1 MSSSQHPVALR
12 LERAFG
18 LQGAVSGPTKL
29 LAIVMFLPL
38 IDGIFPALILAGGID
53 SIAGILQV
61 GLLVFGGSAVLAV
74 ILAEMDGTPRE
85 QAKIVL
91 LVAAGLLP
99 LAALEAALAPTI
111 ASVLDLA
118 VFERFAALVIAAIA
132 AKTASARIGE
142 YLPSPGVI
150 VGLGFIASV
159 DPSGFELV
167 LLPDPGLILRAV
179 AAAGV
184 GVAFALCVALGSP
197 WLRRNLDIDSF
208 RFGSAV
214 ALGVLPLALLGVVF
228 EQAPLAVL
236 VVAGVLAFDPGG
248 GHAPDG
254 ADEESADES
263 AGESSSRERERP
275 YAPEHEREPWL

>member
-1 MSSSQHPVALR
+1 MSSSQHPIALK
-12 LERAFG
+12 LERLFG
-18 LQGAVSGPTKL
+18 LRETVSGPTKL

-53 SIAGILQV
+53 SVAGILQV

-99 LAALEAALAPTI
+99 LAAVEAALAPTI

-118 VFERFAALVIAAIA
+118 IFERFAALVIAAIA

-150 VGLGFIASV
+150 IGLGFIASV
-159 DPSGFELV
+159 DFAGAELV
-167 LLPDPGLILRAV
+167 FTPDLGLILRAI
-179 AAAGV
+179 ATAGV
-184 GVAFALCVALGSP
+184 GVAFALCVALGGP

-214 ALGVLPLALLGVVF
+214 ALGVLPLALLGITF
-228 EQAPLAVL
+228 EQAPLVVL
-236 VVAGVLAFDPGG
+236 LVAGVLAFDPSEGV
-248 GHAPDG
+248 DDSITESTQD
-254 ADEESADES
+254 DEQPVSDHGYRAE
-263 AGESSSRERERP
+263 P
-275 YAPEHEREPWL
+275 EREPWL